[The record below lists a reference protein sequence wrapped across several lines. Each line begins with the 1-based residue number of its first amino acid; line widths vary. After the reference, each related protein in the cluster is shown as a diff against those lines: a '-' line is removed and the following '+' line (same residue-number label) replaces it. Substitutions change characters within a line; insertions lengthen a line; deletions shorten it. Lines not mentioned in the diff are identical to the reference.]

1 MVVFTTKS
9 GHSRVGFKNPLTAI
23 GLDYGDH
30 SAAHVPSP
38 LGALVSSFADV
49 SRVCDVWPC
58 AILRAVGAGDGRGR
72 RAAPLFAKRLRFKVC
87 PKAPCRAHLRS
98 VHAWEEN
105 RPRAKVRARRPLSRR
120 ARINKVASTIG
131 RRHVSL
137 PRVRTLN
144 TSVRHV
150 PQAQR
155 CLSRHATQFKGYATV
170 GTKR

>member
-1 MVVFTTKS
+1 MLSNYGKWSSSPQS

-38 LGALVSSFADV
+38 LGALESSFADV

-87 PKAPCRAHLRS
+87 RKAPCRAHLRS
-98 VHAWEEN
+98 VHTG
-105 RPRAKVRARRPLSRR
+105 KKIARGVLSRR

-155 CLSRHATQFKGYATV
+155 CLSRNATQFKGHATV